1 MYKPSLTPRQ
11 RRACRG
17 RISSFWIFTKY
28 REIQLRFCADRF
40 EANPARLSRTPLRA
54 PVDERDLLA
63 DFEARLIAWRVRM
76 NERDAYTRRLLN
88 DDTDP
93 PDPATWAATIIAAG
107 QVWLT
112 KGLHLQPAG
121 VSLYGSVRRVLMQ
134 DRPAPPGC
142 GRGWSSVCDFAGN
155 AVGLFA
161 DALSRFVAAWMDDH
175 GVAESAMPWRIA
187 CQRAGEMVPEPEDAL
202 WRLRT
207 GDGKVYDAL
216 PWQEAARM
224 AEADGA
230 LARVSL
236 AEEATIAACKARL
249 ARTP

>member
-1 MYKPSLTPRQ
+1 M
-11 RRACRG
+11 
-17 RISSFWIFTKY
+17 I
-28 REIQLRFCADRF
+28 
-40 EANPARLSRTPLRA
+40 
-54 PVDERDLLA
+54 DESDLLA
-63 DFEARLIAWRVRM
+63 DFEARLTAWRVRM
-76 NERDAYTRRLLN
+76 NEQTANCRRLLN

-112 KGLHLQPAG
+112 KGLHMQPAG
-121 VSLYGSVRRVLMQ
+121 VSLYGSVRRRVLAQ
-134 DRPAPPGC
+134 DRPPPPGC

-175 GVAESAMPWRIA
+175 GVSDPAMPWRIA

-230 LARVSL
+230 LAQVRL
-236 AEEATIAACKARL
+236 AEEATIAACRARL

>member
-1 MYKPSLTPRQ
+1 MSTNNLDAA
-11 RRACRG
+11 RAD
-17 RISSFWIFTKY
+17 
-28 REIQLRFCADRF
+28 AM
-40 EANPARLSRTPLRA
+40 
-54 PVDERDLLA
+54 LA
-63 DFEARLIAWRVRM
+63 DFEARLIAWRARM
-76 NERDAYTRRLLN
+76 NERDAYTRRLLG
-88 DDTDP
+88 DVADP
-93 PDPATWAATIIAAG
+93 PDPAAWAATIIAAG

-121 VSLYGSVRRVLMQ
+121 VSLYGSVRRRVLMQ

-161 DALSRFVAAWMDDH
+161 DALSRYVAAWMDDH
-175 GVAESAMPWRIA
+175 EVSDPALPWRIA
-187 CQRAGEMVPEPEDAL
+187 CRRAGEMVPEPEDAR

-207 GDGKVYDAL
+207 GDGKVYAAL
-216 PWQEAARM
+216 PRQEAARM

-236 AEEATIAACKARL
+236 AEEATIAACRARL
-249 ARTP
+249 AQTP

>member
-1 MYKPSLTPRQ
+1 MSTNNLDAS
-11 RRACRG
+11 RAD
-17 RISSFWIFTKY
+17 IM
-28 REIQLRFCADRF
+28 
-40 EANPARLSRTPLRA
+40 
-54 PVDERDLLA
+54 LA

-76 NERDAYTRRLLN
+76 NEQTANARRLLS
-88 DDTDP
+88 DVTDP

-121 VSLYGSVRRVLMQ
+121 VSLYGSVRRRVLMQ

-161 DALSRFVAAWMDDH
+161 DAISRFVVAWMDDH
-175 GVAESAMPWRIA
+175 GVSDPALPWRIA

-207 GDGKVYDAL
+207 SCGKVYDAL